1 MPAVTFM
8 KKRLLVGIILS
19 EMHHQFFSNASKKLQ
34 EELLKMD
41 VDVCVF
47 TTTALSDMP
56 IAYREGDSSVYDL
69 ITPDL
74 FDGFIVYPGTFQ
86 MPEQQERF
94 LTKLKEEYHKPV
106 YCLERPKFDFPT
118 IAFQEEEG
126 IAMLVDHLV
135 TVHKAKTIEY
145 ISSEI
150 DDAEFRK
157 ELEDYFLNAV
167 KKAGLSVT
175 EHSIHYGTTN
185 VGNEAQIV
193 EDMLKQEGGLPQAII
208 CGNTESVSGFI
219 CAFEEKGIHV
229 PRDIMICGYNL
240 DIDETLRGTTC
251 TTVFKDPSVMAVDA
265 ARRLVNDILGEEK
278 YPPVQRGQECV
289 LIPKATCGC
298 EFYALGDYSHIRMDR
313 LLTKDRRFE
322 SPYNFMQEEIA
333 SAEDFESWLW
343 LLDYYERYLG
353 KECEAFYLCLNEN
366 ALHRTD
372 KVKGYTDNIL
382 LALNHSKVRKVSA
395 DSFFPKETLLPALT
409 EPCDH
414 PRVFYFAA
422 LHFLDRVFGYVAVC
436 YGNRSCGLNESFD
449 KWMRSLE
456 TSLECQR
463 QKTVFRDFH
472 TENAIRDTMT
482 GLYNFKGYL
491 NALKE
496 QFAHL
501 DGRER
506 TIRILSLDI
515 SRLSSINE
523 LFGREEGNEALLTLT
538 KILQNCLNDR
548 DICARFGNDEFVIA
562 GIYDR
567 EPDVKGLVREIK
579 NRLKAINQFGGKQ
592 YSIDI
597 VYATLTQEIKLES
610 QIEEFTNDVL
620 AQKKS
625 LKQGSFADN
634 GETSY
639 EMDPEECENVRTLI
653 EKNLFTYRFQ
663 PIVDAKTGSIYAY
676 EALMRS
682 GPEEKIPPLSI
693 LRYAETLGKLYDIE
707 RLTFHNVAEIM
718 TRNME
723 VFTDR
728 KLFVNSIPKAT
739 LKDKDFKDFTIRYPG
754 VLPQVV
760 IEFTEQTELTDEQ
773 LTAIRRRSEIHGFR
787 VAIDDYGTGYS
798 NVTNLLNYM
807 PDYVKIDR
815 NLISGIEADSKK
827 QYFVANIVEFAR
839 ENGFLALAEGVET
852 KEEMDAVIRIGVD
865 LIQGFYTARPTD
877 GFMEEIARDVRD
889 EIISLNMQAGE
900 SRTKKTYIV
909 DKEQEVM
916 LMPLVTTEHYTE
928 FVINRRELS
937 IVGNPRISVDVLIR
951 IPDNTTTTIHLRRVN
966 LDSYQRH
973 PCIEIGNNCDV
984 TLVIEGTAVLNR
996 KGIRVPESSRL
1007 TVSGDGKLTIYGT
1020 GDRAYGIGGDSTQT
1034 IGRILIDMSGDIHMK
1049 LDGKECVGL
1058 GGGYS
1063 NRKAGIFIERCKNLY
1078 AVASGERAL
1087 GIGIC
1092 NNIAPLSLKET
1103 RIKMEINADRA
1114 VAVGSLTAETD
1125 ITLSNVKLN
1134 YTSSGDMQVTIG
1146 TLASKNVKL
1155 VARHIEMQSSMKA
1168 KTCIGIGCRDGS
1180 ADIRLDSSDIDL
1192 KLEGAEVVGFGTKTK
1207 EGRGQFEK
1215 TAFYTSLNSADQTE
1229 FGYEPENMNF
1239 LMCKV

>member
-1 MPAVTFM
+1 M

-41 VDVCVF
+41 ADVCVF

-56 IAYREGDSSVYDL
+56 EEYLSGDSSIYDL
-69 ITPDL
+69 ITPEL

-94 LTKLKEEYHKPV
+94 LKKLKDEYHKPV
-106 YCLERPKFDFPT
+106 YCLERPKLGFPT
-118 IAFQEEEG
+118 VPFLEEEG

-135 TVHKAKTIEY
+135 KVHKAETIEY

-150 DDAEFRK
+150 DDDGFRK
-157 ELEDYFLNAV
+157 ELEGYFLNAIR
-167 KKAGLSVT
+167 KEGIPVT
-175 EHSIHYGTTN
+175 VHSIHYGKTN
-185 VGNEAQIV
+185 VGNEAKIV
-193 EDMLKQEGGLPQAII
+193 EEMLMQEGGLPQAII

-251 TTVFKDPSVMAVDA
+251 TTIFRDPSRMAVDA
-265 ARRLVNDILGEEK
+265 ARKLINDILGEEK
-278 YPPVQRGQECV
+278 YPPVSRGQECV
-289 LIPKATCGC
+289 LVPKATCGC

-313 LLTKDRRFE
+313 LLTKDRLYE
-322 SPYNFMQEEIA
+322 SPFNFMQEEIA

-353 KECEAFYLCLNEN
+353 KECAAFYLCLNEN
-366 ALHRTD
+366 ALHQTT
-372 KVKGYTDNIL
+372 KFTGFTDNIL

-395 DSFFPKETLLPALT
+395 TDFFPKSALLPALS

-422 LHFLDRVFGYVAVC
+422 LHFMDRVFGYAVVC
-436 YGNRSCGLNESFD
+436 YGNRACGLTASFD

-463 QKTVFRDFH
+463 QKTVFRDYY
-472 TENAIRDTMT
+472 TENATRDMMT

-491 NALKE
+491 NAVKE
-496 QFAHL
+496 QFAQL
-501 DGRER
+501 AGKER
-506 TIRILSLDI
+506 VFRILSLDI
-515 SRLSSINE
+515 SRFSSINE

-538 KILQNCLNDR
+538 KILLNSINDR
-548 DICARFGNDEFVIA
+548 DVCARFGNDEFVVA
-562 GIYDR
+562 GVYDR
-567 EPDVKGLVREIK
+567 EPDVKDMIREIK
-579 NRLKAINQFGGKQ
+579 NRLKTINQFGGKQ
-592 YSIDI
+592 YTIDI
-597 VYATLTQEIKLES
+597 VYTTLTQKITKEE

-620 AQKKS
+620 AQKKN
-625 LKQGSFADN
+625 LKQGSFSDSSEAV
-634 GETSY
+634 Y
-639 EMDPEECENVRTLI
+639 ELDPEECEAVRTLI
-653 EKNLFTYRFQ
+653 EENGFAYLFQ
-663 PIVDAKTGSIYAY
+663 PIVDAKNGSIYAY

-682 GPEEKIPPLSI
+682 GSDEKIPPLSI
-693 LRYAETLGKLYDIE
+693 LRYAETLGRLYDIE
-707 RLTFHNVAEIM
+707 KLTFWNVAEIM
-718 TRNME
+718 MRNSN

-728 KLFVNSIPKAT
+728 KMFLNSIPKVT
-739 LKDKDFKDFTIRYPG
+739 LKDKDFKDFTLQYPG
-754 VLPQVV
+754 VLPNIV
-760 IEFTEQTELTDEQ
+760 IEFTEQTELSEEQ
-773 LTAIRRRSEIHGFR
+773 LDAIRKRSGVHGFR

-815 NLISGIEADSKK
+815 NLIAGIEADSKK

-852 KEEMDAVIRIGVD
+852 KEEMDAVIRLGVD
-865 LIQGFYTARPTD
+865 LIQGFYTARPSD
-877 GFMEEIARDVRD
+877 GFQEEIARDIRD
-889 EIISLNMQAGE
+889 EIISLNIQAGE

-909 DKEQEVM
+909 DKEQEIM

-951 IPDNTTTTIHLRRVN
+951 IPDNTTTTIHLRRVS

-984 TLVIEGTAVLNR
+984 TIVIEGTAVLNR

-1007 TVSGDGKLTIYGT
+1007 TLTGDGKLTVYGT

-1034 IGRILIDMSGDIHMK
+1034 IGRITIDMSGDITLK
-1049 LDGKECVGL
+1049 LDGKECVGI

-1063 NRKAGIFIERCKNLY
+1063 NRKAGIYIDRCKNLY
-1078 AVASGERAL
+1078 TLASGERAV
-1087 GIGIC
+1087 GVGIC
-1092 NNIAPLSLKET
+1092 NNIAPISLKET
-1103 RIKMEINADRA
+1103 RLKMEINADRA
-1114 VAVGSLTAETD
+1114 VAVGSLTAECD
-1125 ITLSNVKLN
+1125 ITLSGVKLN
-1134 YTSSGDMQVTIG
+1134 YTSSGDSQVTVG
-1146 TLASKNVKL
+1146 TLSNRPVKI
-1155 VARHIEMQSSMKA
+1155 VARHFEMQTTIKA
-1168 KTCIGIGCRDGS
+1168 KTCVGIGCRDGS
-1180 ADIRLDSSDIDL
+1180 ADIRLDSSEIDL
-1192 KLEGAEVVGFGTKTK
+1192 RLEGAEAVGIGSKTK

-1215 TAFYTSLNSADQTE
+1215 TVFRTIINSADRID
-1229 FGYEPENMNF
+1229 FGYEPENMSF